1 MRDPVI
7 PPTDSSIDSPRSD
20 DAVLGGVISRSGG
33 SGPIVAGSLVLG
45 GWPAI
50 QQQLQSP
57 DATVRIGALYRLDRA
72 YRQEG
77 RRDLIQML
85 RDPDRSV
92 QKVAYHLLQSD
103 AELICQQAIQD
114 YAQYQ
119 LFEPLRTLL
128 GHDHAVKAVTFGG
141 NLGFSADSMG
151 VVLVWDLATGEILDQ
166 IQTWMFAYGLAY
178 DVDRHW
184 ILLRTAQGE
193 VVAWNIKTRLQVNY
207 DEDQTL
213 DGLVLPSISAIAS
226 TVTIDD
232 QYLLFS
238 NQRNIKVWDKPQAK
252 EIAVLQG
259 HRALVNAI
267 SISPDR
273 HFMLSGSEDKT
284 VLLWGIPGL
293 FER

>member
-1 MRDPVI
+1 MRDPSS
-7 PPTDSSIDSPRSD
+7 PPMDVPRSD
-20 DAVLGGVISRSGG
+20 AAVLGGVTSRSGEA
-33 SGPIVAGSLVLG
+33 SLPAFGSLVLG

-57 DATVRIGALYRLDRA
+57 DAMVRIGAMYRLDRA
-72 YRQEG
+72 YWQEG
-77 RRDLIQML
+77 RADLIQML

-92 QKVAYHLLQSD
+92 QKIAYHLLLND
-103 AELICQQAIQD
+103 AELTSQQAIHD

-128 GHDHAVKAVTFGG
+128 GHDHAVKAVAFGG
-141 NLGFSADSMG
+141 GLGFSADSMG
-151 VVLVWDLATGEILDQ
+151 VVLVWDLATGQLLEQ

-193 VVAWNIKTRLQVNY
+193 IVAWSLKTRLQVNY

-213 DGLVLPSISAIAS
+213 EDLVLPPISAIAS

-238 NQRNIKVWDKPQAK
+238 NQRHIKVWDKPQAK

-267 SISPDR
+267 SVSPDR
-273 HFMLSGSEDKT
+273 QFMLSGCEDKT
-284 VLLWGIPGL
+284 VLLWGIPESSEL
-293 FER
+293 KQ

>member
-1 MRDPVI
+1 MRDPMS
-7 PPTDSSIDSPRSD
+7 PPTDSPTDSPRSA
-20 DAVLGGVISRSGG
+20 DAVLGGVVSRSSEAGL
-33 SGPIVAGSLVLG
+33 VAAGSLVLG

-57 DATVRIGALYRLDRA
+57 DAMVRIGALYRLDRA

-77 RRDLIQML
+77 RPDLIRML
-85 RDPDRSV
+85 RDPERSV

-103 AELICQQAIQD
+103 AEPIAQQAIQD

-119 LFEPLRTLL
+119 LFEPLQTLL
-128 GHDHAVKAVTFGG
+128 GHDHAIKAVAFGG

-151 VVLVWDLATGEILDQ
+151 VVLVWDLATGQLLEQ

-178 DVDRHW
+178 DADRHW

-193 VVAWNIKTRLQVNY
+193 IVAWSLKTRLQVNY

-213 DGLVLPSISAIAS
+213 EDLVLPPISAIAS

-267 SISPDR
+267 SVSPDR
-273 HFMLSGSEDKT
+273 QFMLSGSEDKT

-293 FER
+293 S

>member
-1 MRDPVI
+1 MPASTPNSTSGPLDL
-7 PPTDSSIDSPRSD
+7 PRSD
-20 DAVLGGVISRSGG
+20 DAVLGGGISRSAVAALPG
-33 SGPIVAGSLVLG
+33 SNSLVLG

-50 QQQLQSP
+50 QQKLQSP
-57 DATVRIGALYRLDRA
+57 DAVVRIGALYCLDRA

-77 RRDLIQML
+77 RRDLIRML
-85 RDPDRSV
+85 RDPERSV
-92 QKVAYHLLQSD
+92 QQVAYQLLQSD
-103 AELICQQAIQD
+103 AELVSQQAIRD

-151 VVLVWDLATGEILDQ
+151 VVLVWDLATGEILEQ

-178 DVDRHW
+178 DADRHW

-193 VVAWNIKTRLQVNY
+193 IVAWNIKTRLQINY

-213 DGLVLPSISAIAS
+213 EDLVLPPISAIAS

-238 NQRNIKVWDKPQAK
+238 NQRNIKVWDKPQAR

-259 HRALVNAI
+259 HRSLVNAI
-267 SISPDR
+267 CVSPDR
-273 HFMLSGSEDKT
+273 QFMLSGSEDKT
-284 VLLWGIPGL
+284 VLLWGIPGSSY
-293 FER
+293 